1 MYPHTIH
8 SYQCSIS
15 HVTLFRLFLQVLL
28 LLHTVGDEYM
38 GRGLVIHYNML
49 LSPVLIGIGYVPKSD
64 KIIISHRP
72 FIDWQLVHN
81 IHNCTYI
88 PLAGLTLLVL
98 SPPLK
103 LVPDPPVIIPSLSLS
118 SFWR

>member
-1 MYPHTIH
+1 
-8 SYQCSIS
+8 
-15 HVTLFRLFLQVLL
+15 
-28 LLHTVGDEYM
+28 M

-81 IHNCTYI
+81 IHNCIY
-88 PLAGLTLLVL
+88 LL
-98 SPPLK
+98 
-103 LVPDPPVIIPSLSLS
+103 
-118 SFWR
+118 